1 MRATRKVF
9 VLTVC
14 LGISL
19 GPVKAEF
26 IGLDIGNSHWNP
38 AAHGYFN
45 GSDDSSIDLVDDLDV
60 EDPSQSSMVLI
71 LEHPIKALPN
81 LRYQGY
87 DLDLSGTS
95 TLRTTGDFG
104 GEAVTRGNEVT
115 STLDL
120 SQEDIVLYYQLADKR
135 FDLNLGVDLKR
146 FDGELSLGGASST
159 SVDVDETIPLL
170 YLSARYDLPNS
181 GFFVGANINANII
194 DLGLSDSDARDST
207 IMMGYETR
215 GGLGISGGFKYFS
228 LELDDDV
235 NSLDTDL
242 EYDAIFLNGYINF

>member
-1 MRATRKVF
+1 MRTTRSVF
-9 VLTVC
+9 ILSAC

-26 IGLDIGNSHWNP
+26 IGLDIDANRWNP
-38 AAHGYFN
+38 AFTNSFN

-60 EDPSQSSMVLI
+60 EDPSQTSMVLI

-95 TLRTTGDFG
+95 TLGTSGGFVGEITSTGDAG
-104 GEAVTRGNEVT
+104 T
-115 STLDL
+115 SIVDL
-120 SQEDIVLYYQLADKR
+120 SNEDLVLYYQLTDKR

-146 FDGELSLGGASST
+146 FDGELSLGGADST
-159 SVDVDETIPLL
+159 SVDIDETIPLM

-194 DLGLSDSDARDST
+194 DLGLSESNAQDST
-207 IMMGYETR
+207 IMMGYENR
-215 GGLGISGGFKYFS
+215 NGLGISGGFKSFS
-228 LELDDDV
+228 LELDDV
-235 NSLDTDL
+235 YNVDTDL
-242 EYDAIFLNGYINF
+242 EYDGIFLNGYINF